1 MPDRQS
7 IIEKYIRIAGVYE
20 AECDAHLAGVWDE
33 VLAGLELPKN
43 SRVLDLGCGTGYA
56 MTRIMSKFSGD
67 DLRLDGVDLCPDMI
81 DKARAKCSVGK
92 IRGSHQVQLH
102 CQDCLDF
109 LAKCGEDQYD
119 LVVASLILAYVKASK
134 LFPLVHGALKKGGK
148 FVILTSSRGH
158 GGAIEKEVW
167 RFMFTHPF
175 DVKWWKVIS
184 KGFTLLPHITRIAAL
199 LRDLGFS
206 KIEGDQEPLFV
217 KIQFNE
223 PKAMLR
229 WLDGSSLTTQYFDVI
244 REGKKEDIL
253 DELVRYCDARKLVFL
268 GEPIRAGQPFLFKW
282 PIYKI
287 IAQK

>member
-1 MPDRQS
+1 M
-7 IIEKYIRIAGVYE
+7 
-20 AECDAHLAGVWDE
+20 ECDAHLAGAWDDI
-33 VLAGLELPKN
+33 LAGLELPKN
-43 SRVLDLGCGTGYA
+43 GRVLDLGCGTGYA
-56 MTRIMSKFSGD
+56 MSRIMSKFSGH
-67 DLRLDGVDLCPDMI
+67 DLRFDGVDLSPDMI
-81 DKARAKCSVGK
+81 GKAEEKCSVVS
-92 IRGSHQVQLH
+92 GSGGHQIKFH
-102 CQDCLDF
+102 CRDCLEY
-109 LAKCGEDQYD
+109 LRACEKDQYD
-119 LVVASLILAYVKASK
+119 LAIASLILAYVKDSK
-134 LFPLVHGALKKGGK
+134 LFPLVHRALKNGGK
-148 FVILTSSRGH
+148 FVILTSSRVH
-158 GGAIEKEVW
+158 GGAMEKEVW

-175 DVKWWKVIS
+175 DVRWGKVIS